1 MSVPTAGFLLTML
14 LLLLS
19 CSIVDSVPLESAPV
33 VMYSGHPQPER
44 WILYDLEQPFG
55 PLIASNS
62 TELSVERRTA
72 VTVCER
78 IITVAAGCAVSINA
92 IKDFSKWAAGNCD
105 TTAEEKT
112 IERAVLHHIKTT
124 DGSKVC
130 YTECLDLT
138 HGGTWDGYLL
148 IGPSASFD
156 ANQYC
161 GPRLSRDSFKD
172 CSSGGKKD
180 AS

>member
-1 MSVPTAGFLLTML
+1 MSVPIAGSLLTML

-19 CSIVDSVPLESAPV
+19 CSIVDSVPPESAPV

-62 TELSVERRTA
+62 TELSVERYVATQCCSGLSNRLRTYRRTT

-92 IKDFSKWAAGNCD
+92 IKDFSKWVAGVISDASKQRSCGTFSGSMGGISYRYQANGKNCD

-112 IERAVLHHIKTT
+112 IEGAILHHIKTT
-124 DGSKVC
+124 DGSNV
-130 YTECLDLT
+130 
-138 HGGTWDGYLL
+138 
-148 IGPSASFD
+148 
-156 ANQYC
+156 
-161 GPRLSRDSFKD
+161 
-172 CSSGGKKD
+172 
-180 AS
+180 